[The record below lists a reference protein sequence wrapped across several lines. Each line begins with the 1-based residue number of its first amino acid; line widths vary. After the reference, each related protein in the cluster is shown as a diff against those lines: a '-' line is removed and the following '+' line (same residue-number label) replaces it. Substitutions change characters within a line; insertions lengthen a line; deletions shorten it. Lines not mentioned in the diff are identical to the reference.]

1 MSKLKIHTVI
11 TLGILFV
18 VSAAAV
24 ANASLIDYL
33 NGGYDTE
40 SANSEPDGSG
50 GGSFLM
56 SYQPHEY
63 LDVSF
68 QGTPANY
75 QEWTQCWNDS
85 CSDGINYWAA
95 DVTGGSITM
104 LVNGELGYHEG
115 VGSLGQ
121 GKLSGSG
128 SFGRLGYSWVN
139 DMAISFSGVLWDT
152 GWVTQ
157 GTGSFERGQ
166 SDYGWGKGSI
176 SLSTV
181 PTPEPG
187 TLLLAGAGA
196 IGAILRRL
204 KR

>member
-1 MSKLKIHTVI
+1 MSRLKIHTFI
-11 TLGILFV
+11 ALGILFV
-18 VSAAAV
+18 ASTAV
-24 ANASLIDYL
+24 MANASLLDYL

-40 SANSEPDGSG
+40 SANSETDGSG
-50 GGSFLM
+50 GGTFQM
-56 SYQPHEY
+56 SYQPYEY
-63 LDVSF
+63 LGVNF
-68 QGTPANY
+68 QGTLANY
-75 QEWTQCWNDS
+75 HEWTQCWNDS

-95 DVTGGSITM
+95 DVTGGSISM

-121 GKLSGSG
+121 GELSGSQ

-139 DMAISFSGVLWDT
+139 DMSISFSGILWDN

-157 GTGSFERGQ
+157 GTGFFERGQ
-166 SDYGWGKGSI
+166 SDFGWGKGSI

-181 PTPEPG
+181 PEPG

-196 IGAILRRL
+196 VAAILRRL
-204 KR
+204 RR